1 MGALVQNVS
10 AAPAP
15 GLFGSC
21 PTPKTNDTVN
31 LQAYMG
37 RWYQIAASAKFVE
50 EREKDMGCIIAE
62 YSMEGDHIKVNNTG
76 YSPEGKRDTAIGKAK
91 QVSGGHLK
99 VSFFGTFYGPYD
111 IIDLYGAA
119 PYEVAVIYS
128 CSTTPFFGQEDL
140 WILSRTPELPAGMT
154 IESLSKV
161 VTAQGVDVAKL
172 KLIPTLQNAK
182 CPYNNA

>member
-1 MGALVQNVS
+1 MGKATVVLVVAMVAAMALVQNVS
-10 AAPAP
+10 AATWA

-99 VSFFGTFYGPYD
+99 VIF
-111 IIDLYGAA
+111 
-119 PYEVAVIYS
+119 S
-128 CSTTPFFGQEDL
+128 CSTTPFFGEEDL

>member
-1 MGALVQNVS
+1 MG
-10 AAPAP
+10 
-15 GLFGSC
+15 
-21 PTPKTNDTVN
+21 
-31 LQAYMG
+31 
-37 RWYQIAASAKFVE
+37 
-50 EREKDMGCIIAE
+50 GCIIAE

-99 VSFFGTFYGPYD
+99 VSFFGPFSG
-111 IIDLYGAA
+111 

-128 CSTTPFFGQEDL
+128 CSTTPFFGEEDL